1 MIVAWEII
9 VPTGGSS
16 FGSTGLI
23 FTPIM
28 ILFDEFNDLGEAIEE
43 LQKSRI
49 QSKGWTIKKD
59 RSGYKRSEYPR
70 ETSSKKLKYKDWVFF
85 YSGVDS

>member
-1 MIVAWEII
+1 
-9 VPTGGSS
+9 
-16 FGSTGLI
+16 
-23 FTPIM
+23 M

-59 RSGYKRSEYPR
+59 RSGYNTFAWPE